1 MKSSPPEGLHMS
13 AVKMRYVLDTDQSI
27 ILLQIGKEA
36 AEQFSILL
44 RLLCCE
50 RLQYSQRFPRCA
62 AGSLKLSQIS
72 LIAFLST
79 TLCTVNLSGYCI
91 VS

>member
-1 MKSSPPEGLHMS
+1 MS
-13 AVKMRYVLDTDQSI
+13 VVKMRHVLDTNQSI

-36 AEQFSILL
+36 AEHFSILL

-50 RLQYSQRFPRCA
+50 RLQYSQIFPRCD

-79 TLCTVNLSGYCI
+79 TLYTMNLSGYCI
-91 VS
+91 VN